1 VSDSDNISEYIASR
15 IGFRTSEISDG
26 FLLING
32 KYVLIKGVNLHE
44 HHPVNGHVM
53 DRETL
58 IKDLTLMKQ
67 NNINAIRTCHYP
79 QSVLFYDLCDEMGF
93 YVVNEANIESHGMR
107 YNRNNPAF
115 HPEWDMAHMERTRQL
130 VERDKN
136 HPSVIIW
143 SLGNES
149 SNGDVFKKTYK
160 WIKNRDN
167 SRPVQYEQA
176 NEEAATDIVCPM
188 YWSIDKIQAYAT
200 KEGIYRPLI
209 LCEYSHAMGNS
220 TGNLKE
226 YWQTIRTNR
235 ALQGG
240 FIWDWVDQ
248 GILTK
253 DENGNPYY
261 AYGGDFNSK
270 KLSASGKFLFKWTYL
285 A

>member
-1 VSDSDNISEYIASR
+1 
-15 IGFRTSEISDG
+15 
-26 FLLING
+26 
-32 KYVLIKGVNLHE
+32 
-44 HHPVNGHVM
+44 
-53 DRETL
+53 
-58 IKDLTLMKQ
+58 
-67 NNINAIRTCHYP
+67 
-79 QSVLFYDLCDEMGF
+79 
-93 YVVNEANIESHGMR
+93 
-107 YNRNNPAF
+107 
-115 HPEWDMAHMERTRQL
+115 
-130 VERDKN
+130 
-136 HPSVIIW
+136 
-143 SLGNES
+143 
-149 SNGDVFKKTYK
+149 
-160 WIKNRDN
+160 
-167 SRPVQYEQA
+167 
-176 NEEAATDIVCPM
+176 M

-270 KLSASGKFLFKWTYL
+270 NYPHQENFCLNGLIWPDRTPNPQLYEVKKCIRIFR
-285 A
+285 